1 MNWIVSDDK
10 KRKKFFAFFSEC
22 SSIHSH
28 HFGEEPRDVDT
39 QSHVGNHLFDDIA
52 LALRISFGSKASQE
66 VAQFVDFTFARF
78 CKIRIGNIRN
88 ARSSVGTSGVGN
100 ATTGWIGRCHCPD
113 CELLVVVLL

>member
-1 MNWIVSDDK
+1 MRINHH
-10 KRKKFFAFFSEC
+10 EGLLTYC
-22 SSIHSH
+22 SNIHPGESWEKTLENLTIYGNLHPH
-28 HFGEEPRDVDT
+28 HIRQV
-39 QSHVGNHLFDDIA
+39 H
-52 LALRISFGSKASQE
+52 
-66 VAQFVDFTFARF
+66 QFVDFTFARF